1 MKDGGPDSS
10 PDELY
15 RGSRRRDANG
25 SSTGMPVVDDSGM
38 SSSKEDRE
46 LARSLLEKEK
56 WNLVV
61 VRDGLIV
68 FKSRDSGVA
77 SFFSAVRSMAE
88 SLHNAAVADL
98 VVGSA
103 VAMLCLHARVAS
115 VYAVTA
121 SQGALDILG
130 RHSVFVTTENV
141 VPHISNRDGTDLCP
155 FEKLARDA
163 ESPARLFSVLESMFG
178 GSEDDGNELPR

>member
-1 MKDGGPDSS
+1 MKDRGPDSR

-15 RGSRRRDANG
+15 RGPRQPDTAG
-25 SSTGMPVVDDSGM
+25 SSTEIPVIDGSGM
-38 SSSKEDRE
+38 SSRMEDGE

-68 FKSRDSGVA
+68 LSSRDSGVA
-77 SFFSAVRSMAE
+77 PFFGAVRSMAE
-88 SLHNAAVADL
+88 SLHNAAVADR

-103 VAMLCLHARVAS
+103 VAMLCLHARLAS

-121 SQGALDILG
+121 SQGALDILMSH
-130 RHSVFVTTENV
+130 RVPVTCTAV
-141 VPHISNRDGTDLCP
+141 VPYISNRAGTDLCP

-163 ESPARLFSVLESMFG
+163 ESPARLFSVLESVFG
-178 GSEDDGNELPR
+178 GSDDDGKTLPR

>member
-1 MKDGGPDSS
+1 MKDRGPDSS
-10 PDELY
+10 PDKLY
-15 RGSRRRDANG
+15 GGSRRRDTTG
-25 SSTGMPVVDDSGM
+25 SSTGMPVINDSGM
-38 SSSKEDRE
+38 SSSMEDGE

-61 VRDGLIV
+61 VRDRLV
-68 FKSRDSGVA
+68 VLSSRDSGVA
-77 SFFSAVRSMAE
+77 PFFGAVRSMAE
-88 SLHNAAVADL
+88 SVHNAAVADR

-121 SQGALDILG
+121 SQGALDIL
-130 RHSVFVTTENV
+130 RSHRVPVTCAAV
-141 VPHISNRDGTDLCP
+141 VPYISNRAGTDLCP

-163 ESPARLFSVLESMFG
+163 ESPARLFSVLESVFG
-178 GSEDDGNELPR
+178 GSDDDGKTLPR